1 MNEKQFLEFQ
11 ARMNAMK
18 EVIKIYDPEK
28 FEELSSVDCFW
39 APETRPL
46 RYSVWVQENYE
57 INPNSIVSLKVY
69 SLLMDMPIDQVREKM
84 IAYTEKNAKIK

>member
-1 MNEKQFLEFQ
+1 MNEKKFLEFQ

-18 EVIKIYDPEK
+18 DVIRIYDPEK

-39 APETRPL
+39 APETRPF
-46 RYSVWVQENYE
+46 RYSAWVRENYE
-57 INPNSIVSLKVY
+57 INPNSIVSLNVY